1 MIFGRGERIAS
12 LEAKVDGVHQD
23 LHMLSAQ
30 VEGMSRSVGDL
41 RTEVQ
46 QSALRRPSWAV
57 ATLLTLLTG
66 FCMALLAA
74 VLTFALT

>member
-1 MIFGRGERIAS
+1 
-12 LEAKVDGVHQD
+12 
-23 LHMLSAQ
+23 
-30 VEGMSRSVGDL
+30 MSRSVGDL

-74 VLTFALT
+74 VLTFALS